1 VRVVTDQVEISQLKD
16 ASGYKLSDERQ
27 AKLLERELEC
37 VFCWTNRDGHPIGV
51 TQAFVYADGVFWM
64 CTDADRARAKAIRRD
79 PRSSVVVFAARRSK
93 TLSFKGTAE
102 LIEDRETVLWFLRE
116 VARRYDPDDP
126 QAQEAHV
133 RAADHPGRVVIKFT
147 PEKITNAF
155 DGGLARRGP
164 ASRS

>member
-1 VRVVTDQVEISQLKD
+1 MTDQVEISQLKD
-16 ASGYKLSDERQ
+16 ASGYRLSDERQ

-51 TQAFVYADGVFWM
+51 TQAYVYADGVFWM
-64 CTDADRARAKAIRRD
+64 CTEASRARARAIRRD
-79 PRSSVVVFAARRSK
+79 PRSSVVVFTARRSK
-93 TLSFKGTAE
+93 TLSFKGASE
-102 LIEDRETVLWFLRE
+102 IIEDRDTIMWFLRE
-116 VARRYDPDDP
+116 VARRYDPDDA

-133 RAADHPGRVVIKFT
+133 KAADHPGRVVIKFT

-155 DGGLARRGP
+155 DGGLARTGP